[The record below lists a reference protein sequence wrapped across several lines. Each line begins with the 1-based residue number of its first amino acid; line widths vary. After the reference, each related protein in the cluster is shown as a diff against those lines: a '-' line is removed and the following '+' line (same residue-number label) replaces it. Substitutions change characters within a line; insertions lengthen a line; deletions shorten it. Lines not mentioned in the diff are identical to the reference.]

1 MVSDPESK
9 VSVVGCMENGAKD
22 ISIVSEKV
30 SIKICAKLILKLFLL
45 DKPDTQHL

>member
-30 SIKICAKLILKLFLL
+30 WIKYVQNWF
-45 DKPDTQHL
+45 